1 MEKLAKYTLI
11 ATAIIFP
18 LMTLLAF
25 YIDTSYYYD
34 YIFISNNY
42 PELLDYDTRIL
53 RDAISAIEYTST
65 LSRFSIYLLCII
77 FGGMLSLVVWLYL
90 KAICEELEG

>member
-1 MEKLAKYTLI
+1 MEKLVKYTLI

-18 LMTLLAF
+18 LMTLVAF

-53 RDAISAIEYTST
+53 KYAINAIEHTSI
-65 LSRFSIYLLCII
+65 LSRVSIYLAFLVFAGI
-77 FGGMLSLVVWLYL
+77 LSLLTWLLL
-90 KAICEELEG
+90 KDMF

>member
-1 MEKLAKYTLI
+1 MEKLVKYTLI

-18 LMTLLAF
+18 LMTLVAF
-25 YIDTSYYYD
+25 YIDMSYYYD

-53 RDAISAIEYTST
+53 KYAINAIEHTSIP
-65 LSRFSIYLLCII
+65 SRVSIYLAFLVFAGI
-77 FGGMLSLVVWLYL
+77 LSLVTWLLL
-90 KAICEELEG
+90 KDMF